1 MVHLDPAV
9 IVGFQPGGAAAAV
22 IGVVVGYG
30 ANYLSA
36 VSIEDRLVLVNG
48 SHRAYA
54 LRSAGVTHAPCLIQ
68 TLTRRD
74 ELDVVGVQELNEK
87 PDAFLA
93 DPRPPLLKDY
103 FDPQLR
109 MIVHV
114 PSKNRQVRVVLQS
127 EQVDVPAS

>member
-1 MVHLDPAV
+1 
-9 IVGFQPGGAAAAV
+9 
-22 IGVVVGYG
+22 
-30 ANYLSA
+30 
-36 VSIEDRLVLVNG
+36 
-48 SHRAYA
+48 